1 MLLTG
6 TRGRRSNGFITT
18 HTTTAN
24 AAMATTT
31 AVAAPRVA
39 TPRICLS
46 HTEGGPSRGSALH
59 EPGGKA
65 LFGKGIALTA
75 FVSDKGVWDGSYSK
89 PPSAGFVKLTG
100 HPPHGLPLFLP
111 SSSTLC
117 VWRPSTG
124 NVAVGNVAIWNV
136 VIWPSARNVAVGH

>member
-6 TRGRRSNGFITT
+6 TRGRRSNGLITT

-39 TPRICLS
+39 TPQICLS
-46 HTEGGPSRGSALH
+46 HAEGGPSRGSALH
-59 EPGGKA
+59 EPGRKA
-65 LFGKGIALTA
+65 LLGKGIALTA

-117 VWRPSTG
+117 VWRPSIG
-124 NVAVGNVAIWNV
+124 NLASEKMVTGNVAIW
-136 VIWPSARNVAVGH
+136 PSARKVAVGH